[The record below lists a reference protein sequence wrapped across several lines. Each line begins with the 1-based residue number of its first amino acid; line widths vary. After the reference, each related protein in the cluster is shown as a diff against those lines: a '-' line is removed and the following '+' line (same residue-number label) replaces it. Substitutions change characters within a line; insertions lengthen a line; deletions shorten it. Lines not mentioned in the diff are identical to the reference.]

1 MQLRRGRKLYRAKGS
16 RIRKRNRERWES
28 NRTEGRARQRAY
40 YRENAEKLKA
50 RSKKNYRKN
59 PKAAIERAKERQRVL
74 RAVAPEILREYKR
87 NTNARRPYKRR
98 ARQAHRRARQ
108 VDATP
113 WWADRSAIDEIYAL
127 ADLMTR
133 LLGRTYVVDHIV
145 PLKGKTVCG
154 LHLHV
159 NLQVISEAENSLKSN
174 KVWPGKP

>member
-1 MQLRRGRKLYRAKGS
+1 MSCVKGP
-16 RIRKRNRERWES
+16 
-28 NRTEGRARQRAY
+28 
-40 YRENAEKLKA
+40 
-50 RSKKNYRKN
+50 RKN
-59 PKAAIERAKERQRVL
+59 IFACCDTVTGARRDTGAARATVGPVAFSCDRVTGARIDGYPLCAAVRRPGLPL

-133 LLGRTYVVDHIV
+133 LLGSTYVVDHVV
-145 PLKGKTVCG
+145 PLRGKTVCG
-154 LHLHV
+154 LHVHA